1 MNERG
6 QCCTFLYVLIVQLT
20 WLHPTPLGLKLPVYA
35 CSWLYL
41 GQIVTYIFLYLQDSC
56 DINAC
61 TNENQTALHLAVFQG
76 HLAIVERLVG
86 YGAQLNI
93 QDSNGSTPLHLAL
106 TSYSTERITADTPQ
120 MKKVSYSL
128 HMYQMFPV

>member
-1 MNERG
+1 M
-6 QCCTFLYVLIVQLT
+6 
-20 WLHPTPLGLKLPVYA
+20 
-35 CSWLYL
+35 
-41 GQIVTYIFLYLQDSC
+41 YIFLYMQDSC
-56 DINAC
+56 DIDAC

-106 TSYSTERITADTPQ
+106 TSYSTEHITADTPQ

-128 HMYQMFPV
+128 HTHQMCPVFINFVIHPHTLYNDNAHVIGNKCVISGKCE